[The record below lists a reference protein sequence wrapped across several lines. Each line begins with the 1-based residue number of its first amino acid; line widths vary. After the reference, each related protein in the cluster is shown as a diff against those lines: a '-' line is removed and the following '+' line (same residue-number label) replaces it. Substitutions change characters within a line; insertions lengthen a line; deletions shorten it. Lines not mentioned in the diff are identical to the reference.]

1 MEDAAT
7 EGPEVFGSA
16 VRVGTLDSGDAPV
29 VVAAAQKALHRLGD
43 PREAELAE
51 PLGELSLVANA
62 KLGEVGAEQSLQ
74 RVDTPKN
81 SKTAKKKVRV
91 KDLKAKD
98 AGRVKGGAAYL
109 KLGDVKGEARDD
121 DHKNWSVLAP

>member
-16 VRVGTLDSGDAPV
+16 VRVGTLDSGDALGV
-29 VVAAAQKALHRLGD
+29 IAAAQKALHRLGD

-74 RVDTPKN
+74 RVDTPLPVGARGCGLRLE
-81 SKTAKKKVRV
+81 SQRV
-91 KDLKAKD
+91 GHSID
-98 AGRVKGGAAYL
+98 
-109 KLGDVKGEARDD
+109 
-121 DHKNWSVLAP
+121 